1 MANFTRKTYGNTY
14 LYTRNPDEMNQHNK
28 VLTDF
33 ILKADRIDKSS
44 EAFQSIMDAVK
55 REQRSSVLYSVLQ
68 RNDVV
73 LCMRSPELPRAFK
86 VFEAKD
92 LRTKSGPKVFI
103 DVTGLIKLNG
113 AYFDCKNIGILVT
126 YLFGALTYI
135 LYRENPIKLTNNSN
149 ITIASTECYVAIV
162 NYIIDYLRII
172 GYSANK
178 DKILYL
184 TALFYLHNLMG
195 KDLDNYAKNIAAK
208 ISGVPASSIRSY
220 ELYYEIDKD
229 FRNIDTFIT
238 LIADTFKLK
247 GLTTEV
253 FMHQWIYLM
262 GEGTQFCT
270 ELFTS
275 FSVLIT
281 NAYCGSYVVN
291 QKQIERCCGKS
302 MVNYA
307 TALIKLGSEEIE
319 NKGFWNE
326 SKIDEMDYREQ
337 STIDLAKTLA
347 VRESNPDYI
356 KLTNDDFKSLK
367 TMEEKVDN
375 IITFYRESN
384 QINKI
389 SNIATSLISESV
401 KKTVANDNIESGVTE
416 SLCRKFRSYINES
429 DINSLIRFID
439 NNIAKLHG
447 LEESVEEKDP
457 NGVAIRESIV
467 ELYHSRHNI

>member
-1 MANFTRKTYGNTY
+1 MANFARKTYGNSY

-33 ILKADRIDKSS
+33 ILKADRIDKKS
-44 EAFQSIMDAVK
+44 EAFQGIMNAVK

-68 RNDVV
+68 RDDVV
-73 LCMRSPELPRAFK
+73 LCIRTPELPRAFK

-92 LRTKSGPKVFI
+92 VRVKNTSKVFI

-113 AYFDCKNIGILVT
+113 NYFDCKNISVLVT

-149 ITIASTECYVAIV
+149 ITIAGTECYVAVV

-184 TALFYLHNLMG
+184 TGLFYLYNLMG
-195 KDLDNYAKNIAAK
+195 KDLDNYSKNIAAK
-208 ISGVPASSIRSY
+208 IAGLSTSNLRSY
-220 ELYYEIDKD
+220 DLYFEKEKD
-229 FRNIDTFIT
+229 FKNIDTFIT

-275 FSVLIT
+275 FSILIT

-302 MVNYA
+302 MVNYSL
-307 TALIKLGSEEIE
+307 ALLKLGSEEIE
-319 NKGFWNE
+319 NKAYWGE
-326 SKIDEMDYREQ
+326 SKVAEMAYRNPATLDL
-337 STIDLAKTLA
+337 SKTIVTRSIIPESAK
-347 VRESNPDYI
+347 I
-356 KLTNDDFKSLK
+356 KDDDFKSLE
-367 TMEEKVDN
+367 TMESKANN
-375 IITFYRESN
+375 IIHYYKETK
-384 QINKI
+384 QPDKI
-389 SNIATSLISESV
+389 SYNAISIIKESI
-401 KKTVANDNIESGVTE
+401 KRLKDNDIESGIVE
-416 SLCRKFRSYINES
+416 SVCKIFYPYINES
-429 DINSLIRFID
+429 DKNSIYRYVSDAID
-439 NNIAKLHG
+439 SL
-447 LEESVEEKDP
+447 
-457 NGVAIRESIV
+457 NGVLEKSEENNPKNKIIRESIV
-467 ELYHSRHNI
+467 ELYHAKQNI

>member
-1 MANFTRKTYGNTY
+1 MANFARKTYGNSY

-33 ILKADRIDKSS
+33 ILKADRIDKKS
-44 EAFQSIMDAVK
+44 EAFQGIMDAVK
-55 REQRSSVLYSVLQ
+55 REQRSSVLYSILQ
-68 RNDVV
+68 RDDVV
-73 LCMRSPELPRAFK
+73 LCIRTPELPRAFK

-92 LRTKSGPKVFI
+92 VRVKNASKVFI

-113 AYFDCKNIGILVT
+113 NYFDCKNISVLVT

-149 ITIASTECYVAIV
+149 ITIAGTECYVAVV

-184 TALFYLHNLMG
+184 TGLFYLYNLMG
-195 KDLDNYAKNIAAK
+195 KDLDNYSKNIAAK
-208 ISGVPASSIRSY
+208 IAGLSTSNLRSY
-220 ELYYEIDKD
+220 DLYFEEEKD
-229 FRNIDTFIT
+229 FKNIDTFIT

-275 FSVLIT
+275 FSILIT

-302 MVNYA
+302 MVNYSL
-307 TALIKLGSEEIE
+307 ALLKLGSEEIE
-319 NKGFWNE
+319 NKAYWGE
-326 SKIDEMDYREQ
+326 SKVVEMAYRNPATLDL
-337 STIDLAKTLA
+337 SKTIVARNIIPESAK
-347 VRESNPDYI
+347 I
-356 KLTNDDFKSLK
+356 KDDDFKSLT
-367 TMEEKVDN
+367 TMESKVNN
-375 IITFYRESN
+375 IIHYYKETK
-384 QINKI
+384 QPDKI
-389 SNIATSLISESV
+389 SYNVTSIIKESI
-401 KKTVANDNIESGVTE
+401 KRLKNNDIESGIVE
-416 SLCRKFRSYINES
+416 SVCKIFYPYINES
-429 DINSLIRFID
+429 DKNSLYGYVSDTID
-439 NNIAKLHG
+439 SLNGVLEK
-447 LEESVEEKDP
+447 LEENNPK
-457 NGVAIRESIV
+457 NKIIRESIV
-467 ELYHSRHNI
+467 ELYHAKQNI